1 MSLTG
6 INKLAV
12 LGSAA
17 KYDICA
23 STSTGMKKVN
33 NPLLGSPVA
42 SGICHS
48 FTPDGRCVSL
58 LKVLMTNECQKDCGY
73 CANRAQ
79 RDIPRTSFKG
89 EELSKIFI
97 ELYKRNYVEGLFL
110 SSGIK
115 NSPLF
120 SMQEML
126 KTAEILRNNYRF
138 GGYIHLKILPGTT
151 PDLIERAGL
160 LANRLSLNLE
170 VPNENRLK
178 TISKSKDFRKDLLN
192 PLSSIAAAI
201 TNNPGLSQTT
211 QFVVGAAKES
221 DSEILHTVTGLYKNY
236 QVKRSY
242 YSAFQPLPDTPL
254 EYLAPVPAKR
264 ENRLYQADFL
274 LRQYRFDISEFCFN
288 SDGNL
293 DLDLDP
299 KLMLAVKNPQ
309 FFPVEI
315 NKATRYQLLRVPGIG
330 PKSVQRILTLR
341 KQFRFSN
348 LDELKNTGVVIKRA
362 VPFVTINGKKFADL
376 SWVYN
381 PQPLKFTQLSFW

>member
-1 MSLTG
+1 MVVPD
-6 INKLAV
+6 INKLAI
-12 LGSAA
+12 LGGAA

-23 STSTGMKKVN
+23 STSSGITKIN

-48 FTPDGRCVSL
+48 FTPDGRCVSM

-115 NSPLF
+115 NSPLQ
-120 SMQEML
+120 SMEEML

-138 GGYIHLKILPGTT
+138 GGYIHLKVLPGST
-151 PDLIERAGL
+151 PDLIEQAGK

-178 TISKSKDFRKDLLN
+178 NISKTKNFQRDLLTPLTSITRTIS
-192 PLSSIAAAI
+192 
-201 TNNPGLSQTT
+201 NNMGLSQTT
-211 QFVVGAAKES
+211 QFVVGAAQEP
-221 DSEILHTVTGLYKNY
+221 DSEILGTVAGLYRNY
-236 QVKRSY
+236 KVKRSY
-242 YSAFQPLPDTPL
+242 FSAFQPLLGTPL
-254 EYLAPVPAKR
+254 EHLAPAPVKR

-274 LRQYRFDISEFCFN
+274 LRQYRF
-288 SDGNL
+288 
-293 DLDLDP
+293 
-299 KLMLAVKNPQ
+299 K
-309 FFPVEI
+309 VEE
-315 NKATRYQLLRVPGIG
+315 LF
-330 PKSVQRILTLR
+330 LTQ
-341 KQFRFSN
+341 K
-348 LDELKNTGVVIKRA
+348 VIW
-362 VPFVTINGKKFADL
+362 TL
-376 SWVYN
+376 TW
-381 PQPLKFTQLSFW
+381 TQN